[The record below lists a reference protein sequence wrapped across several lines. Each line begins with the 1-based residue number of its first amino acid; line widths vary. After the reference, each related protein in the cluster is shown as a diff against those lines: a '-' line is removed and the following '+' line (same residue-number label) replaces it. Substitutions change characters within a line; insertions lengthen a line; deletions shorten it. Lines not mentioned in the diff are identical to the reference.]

1 MDNVNN
7 YLFAFDNGV
16 YDLKINEFRLPKPE
30 ELITTTCRYNYE
42 NITKEIKE
50 NIKFLMKI
58 IESMFSSEAVK
69 DYSLLT
75 IAQCLAGEDSM
86 EKFYLWKG
94 SGRNGKGTLRDII
107 MYTFGKYFDTLEI
120 DYLNK
125 TKQGQHANAADDIM
139 TRKKNVRLVMTTEPD
154 SQINLKTNKLRQW
167 SGKDPIQCRA
177 LYGKSLI
184 MYPNLSY
191 LFNQIMRLVLKVLK
205 VNI

>member
-1 MDNVNN
+1 MFGEKIVGFNLQLVNYVSTN
-7 YLFAFDNGV
+7 QVEKAKEYVKDYFIKV
-16 YDLKINEFRLPKPE
+16 YDLCAILMWSPNEKKMTIMTYE
-30 ELITTTCRYNYE
+30 EA
-42 NITKEIKE
+42 KKQFIKK
-50 NIKFLMKI
+50 NIK
-58 IESMFSSEAVK
+58 
-69 DYSLLT
+69 
-75 IAQCLAGEDSM
+75 
-86 EKFYLWKG
+86 
-94 SGRNGKGTLRDII
+94 NGNLNYNIG
-107 MYTFGKYFDTLEI
+107 F
-120 DYLNK
+120 LNK

-191 LFNQIMRLVLKVLK
+191 LFNQIMKLVLKVPK